1 MISPTVQTRRSS
13 ATRKFTFIESIIH
26 TFLLCVPHFSP
37 FPTSID
43 DRVASVLNMSRFEY
57 TWKRRGEG
65 EIPRETELTGNC
77 IRVFRLLIYQTVFQL
92 LNRLTSLSSLHIKI
106 AGIFLRFE
114 NCSNVPRASLKQRE
128 MSLKKIPC

>member
-37 FPTSID
+37 TSID

-57 TWKRRGEG
+57 TWKRRDEE
-65 EIPRETELTGNC
+65 EILRETELTGNC
-77 IRVFRLLIYQTVFQL
+77 IRIFRLLIYQTVFQL
-92 LNRLTSLSSLHIKI
+92 LNRLTSLSPLHTKI

-114 NCSNVPRASLKQRE
+114 NSSNVPRASLKQRE
-128 MSLKKIPC
+128 MSLKKIPY